1 MVSRKD
7 TIMKAARRT
16 AKQAQV
22 AAAKRAPK
30 TRVRIEAEL
39 HRHCVVCW
47 KPISLES
54 EPAICNEL
62 NCETVNERRERSRKR
77 WEFLMYSGI
86 IIFVGM
92 LIVQVAI

>member
-1 MVSRKD
+1 MTSRKD
-7 TIMKAARRT
+7 IIMKAAKRT

-22 AAAKRAPK
+22 AASRRTPR
-30 TRVRIEAEL
+30 TRSRIEAEP

-54 EPAICNEL
+54 EPAICNDL

-77 WEFLMYSGI
+77 WAFLMYSGVA
-86 IIFVGM
+86 IFVGM
-92 LIVQVAI
+92 LVVQVVV

>member
-1 MVSRKD
+1 MTSRKD
-7 TIMKAARRT
+7 IIMKAAKRT

-22 AAAKRAPK
+22 AASRRTPR
-30 TRVRIEAEL
+30 TRSRIEAEP

-54 EPAICNEL
+54 EPAICNDL

-77 WEFLMYSGI
+77 WAFLMYSGVA
-86 IIFVGM
+86 IFVGM
-92 LIVQVAI
+92 LVIQVVV

>member
-1 MVSRKD
+1 MTSRKD
-7 TIMKAARRT
+7 IIMKAAKRT

-22 AAAKRAPK
+22 AASRRTPR
-30 TRVRIEAEL
+30 TRSRIEAEP

-54 EPAICNEL
+54 EPAICNDL

-77 WEFLMYSGI
+77 WAFLMYSGVA
-86 IIFVGM
+86 IFVGM
-92 LIVQVAI
+92 LVIQGVV

>member
-1 MVSRKD
+1 MTSRKD
-7 TIMKAARRT
+7 IIMKAAKRT

-22 AAAKRAPK
+22 EASRRTPR
-30 TRVRIEAEL
+30 TRSRIEAEP

-54 EPAICNEL
+54 EPAICNDL

-77 WEFLMYSGI
+77 WAFLMYSGVA
-86 IIFVGM
+86 IFVGM
-92 LIVQVAI
+92 LVIQVVV

>member
-1 MVSRKD
+1 MTSRKD
-7 TIMKAARRT
+7 IIMKAAKRT

-22 AAAKRAPK
+22 AASRRTPG
-30 TRVRIEAEL
+30 TRSRIEAEP

-54 EPAICNEL
+54 EPAICNDL

-77 WEFLMYSGI
+77 WAFLMYSGVA
-86 IIFVGM
+86 IFVGM
-92 LIVQVAI
+92 LVVQVVV

>member
-1 MVSRKD
+1 MTSRKD
-7 TIMKAARRT
+7 IIMKAAKRT

-22 AAAKRAPK
+22 AASRRTPR
-30 TRVRIEAEL
+30 TRSRIETEP

-54 EPAICNEL
+54 EPAICNDL

-77 WEFLMYSGI
+77 WAFLMYSGVA
-86 IIFVGM
+86 IFVGM
-92 LIVQVAI
+92 LVVQVVV

>member
-1 MVSRKD
+1 MTSRKD
-7 TIMKAARRT
+7 IIMKAAKRT

-22 AAAKRAPK
+22 AASRRTPR
-30 TRVRIEAEL
+30 TRSRIEAEP

-54 EPAICNEL
+54 EPAICNDL

-77 WEFLMYSGI
+77 WAFLMYSGVA
-86 IIFVGM
+86 IFVGM
-92 LIVQVAI
+92 LVTQVVV